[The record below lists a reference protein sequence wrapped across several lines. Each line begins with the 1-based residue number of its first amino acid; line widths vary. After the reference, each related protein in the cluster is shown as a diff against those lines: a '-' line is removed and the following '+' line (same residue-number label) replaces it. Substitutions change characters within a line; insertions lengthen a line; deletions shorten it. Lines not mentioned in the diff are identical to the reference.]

1 MSISKDIIVDALR
14 IRYDS
19 YSAETVFELA
29 CQRAQ
34 LEGKTTFDGK
44 ELAAFRSALEKVG
57 DRVGGVLARLDDLG
71 GGAPAP
77 AKDAKQD
84 SKPNEKAVEKTEAK
98 DKSDGK
104 PTEKATEAKSD
115 SKPNDSKPNEAKSD
129 SKPNAQPAEAKD
141 KSDSKPND
149 KPAEA
154 KSEGKPAEAKP

>member
-34 LEGKTTFDGK
+34 LEGKTSFDGK

-77 AKDAKQD
+77 AKEAKQD
-84 SKPNEKAVEKTEAK
+84 SKPNEKPAEAKTDAKPTEAK
-98 DKSDGK
+98 
-104 PTEKATEAKSD
+104 EKSD
-115 SKPNDSKPNEAKSD
+115 SKPNEKPAEAKSD
-129 SKPNAQPAEAKD
+129 AKSDAKPSEAKD
-141 KSDSKPND
+141 KSDSKPN
-149 KPAEA
+149 E
-154 KSEGKPAEAKP
+154 KPAEAKPSA

>member
-77 AKDAKQD
+77 AKEAKQD
-84 SKPNEKAVEKTEAK
+84 SKPNEKAAEAKSDAKPTEAK
-98 DKSDGK
+98 DK
-104 PTEKATEAKSD
+104 A
-115 SKPNDSKPNEAKSD
+115 DSKPNE
-129 SKPNAQPAEAKD
+129 KPAD
-141 KSDSKPND
+141 KSDSKP
-149 KPAEA
+149 
-154 KSEGKPAEAKP
+154 AEAKP

>member
-44 ELAAFRSALEKVG
+44 ELAAFRTALEKVG

-71 GGAPAP
+71 GAAPAP

-84 SKPNEKAVEKTEAK
+84 SKPNEKAAEAK
-98 DKSDGK
+98 SDAKPTESKDAKQDSKPNEKAAEAKSDGK
-104 PTEKATEAKSD
+104 PNEKAEAKA
-115 SKPNDSKPNEAKSD
+115 DSKPNE
-129 SKPNAQPAEAKD
+129 KPAD
-141 KSDSKPND
+141 KSDSKPN
-149 KPAEA
+149 E
-154 KSEGKPAEAKP
+154 KPAEAKP

>member
-84 SKPNEKAVEKTEAK
+84 SKPNEKPA
-98 DKSDGK
+98 
-104 PTEKATEAKSD
+104 EAKSD
-115 SKPNDSKPNEAKSD
+115 AKPTETSPAKQDSKPNEKPADAKPSDAKSD
-129 SKPNAQPAEAKD
+129 AKPTEAKD
-141 KSDSKPND
+141 KSDSKPNEKSAD

-154 KSEGKPAEAKP
+154 KP

>member
-77 AKDAKQD
+77 AKEAKQD
-84 SKPNEKAVEKTEAK
+84 SKPNEKPNEKPAEKTEAK
-98 DKSDGK
+98 AEKSD
-104 PTEKATEAKSD
+104 
-115 SKPNDSKPNEAKSD
+115 
-129 SKPNAQPAEAKD
+129 
-141 KSDSKPND
+141 
-149 KPAEA
+149 
-154 KSEGKPAEAKP
+154 